1 MSFSSS
7 CPYIFFLKKGL
18 FLQKKTKR
26 EFLSKSYQKLMN
38 GQIFKIEFSKCF
50 LIKLSQKLLK
60 GEISKLRFLKG
71 ILIKLPYF
79 SPKTNIQILERWIE
93 LMLQ

>member
-1 MSFSSS
+1 MSLHFLFKERV
-7 CPYIFFLKKGL
+7 IFA
-18 FLQKKTKR
+18 KKTKR

-50 LIKLSQKLLK
+50 LIKLSQKLMK
-60 GEISKLRFLKG
+60 GEISKLKFLKG
-71 ILIKLPYF
+71 ILIKSPYF
-79 SPKTNIQILERWIE
+79 SPKTNIQILEKWIE